1 MSRPKKKQSQY
12 SIRENIVNDMM
23 NNPEKYRQYEPK
35 FDISKFRPSQEF
47 IDLMSEFKNNK
58 ILQEGLNL
66 LYSTGL
72 SLNVTIP
79 RIKGAKLNPLD
90 LNLNREQLN
99 TLLLYFNKRVLQ
111 DAIAIDDFEKM
122 MKGEIYNSQYHVKK
136 NRSLSV
142 FFRELSKQGFIT
154 TKWQKELAGLKIFY
168 SNRGKLLK
176 APDFSKA
183 LPEATENN
191 NGIRKELIE
200 IRQLMEEVK
209 KQGE

>member
-1 MSRPKKKQSQY
+1 MSRPKKKESQY
-12 SIRENIVNDMM
+12 SIREDIVNDMM
-23 NNPEKYRQYEPK
+23 NNPEKYRQYESKLDKPK
-35 FDISKFRPSQEF
+35 TRPPQEL
-47 IDLMSEFKNNK
+47 IDLMDSFMNNK
-58 ILQEGLNL
+58 LKKNALDL
-66 LYSTGL
+66 LMSTGL
-72 SLNVTIP
+72 SFSVTIP

-99 TLLLYFNKRVLQ
+99 TLLLYFNKRVLK

-122 MKGEIYNSQYHVKK
+122 MKGEIYNSQYHIKK

-154 TKWQKELAGLKIFY
+154 TKWQKELEGLKIFY

-183 LPEATENN
+183 LPDATENN
-191 NGIRKELIE
+191 TGIRNELIE